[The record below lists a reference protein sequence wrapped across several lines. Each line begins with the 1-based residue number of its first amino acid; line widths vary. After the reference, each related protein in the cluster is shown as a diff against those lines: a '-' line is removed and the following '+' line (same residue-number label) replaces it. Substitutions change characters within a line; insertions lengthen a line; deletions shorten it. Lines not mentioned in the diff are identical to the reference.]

1 MVAAAREQSA
11 RQLRSLEQQFPM
23 LARPSDMEQRLQA
36 AGFGWGAL
44 DKDQDDADEDDEQSM
59 LLKSFKRVLC
69 FGSPSDA
76 PVCQA

>member
-23 LARPSDMEQRLQA
+23 LARPSNMEQRLQA

-59 LLKSFKRVLC
+59 LLIFS
-69 FGSPSDA
+69 SS
-76 PVCQA
+76 